1 MVHLMNRE
9 SIHSFRDLVKDLGNE
24 DVSRCYQ
31 CGKCTAGC
39 PVAIDMD
46 VSPNQVMRLVQIND
60 RDRVL
65 ASSTIWLCL
74 SCETCTTRCP
84 ADIDIARVMDT
95 LRKISVNEGY
105 SSSQPAITNFNKLFL
120 DSIKKHGRL
129 NELELSVRYSLA
141 SRQLFNNIGLALNLL
156 RKGKIALFGQN
167 IMDRNRIKDV
177 FAKSQ
182 RFIRGKS

>member
-1 MVHLMNRE
+1 LVHLMTRE
-9 SIHSFRDLVKDLGNE
+9 DIHSFRNLVKDLSNE

-46 VSPNQVMRLVQIND
+46 ISPNQVMRLVQINS

-105 SSSQPAITNFNKLFL
+105 SSSQPAITKFNKIFL

-129 NELELSVRYSLA
+129 SELELSVRYSLV

-156 RKGKIALFGQN
+156 RKGKIHPFGQN
-167 IMDRNRIKDV
+167 IKDRNRIKDI